1 MPKNASEI
9 AITTE
14 FITLG
19 QFLKLADII
28 SQGGEAKAYLATHEV
43 KVNGEPDNR
52 RGRKLRNGD
61 EVLLAEGLFRILQK

>member
-28 SQGGEAKAYLATHEV
+28 SQGGEAKAYIATHEV
-43 KVNGEPDNR
+43 KVNGESDNR

-61 EVLLAEGLFRILQK
+61 EVLLLEGLFRIVQK